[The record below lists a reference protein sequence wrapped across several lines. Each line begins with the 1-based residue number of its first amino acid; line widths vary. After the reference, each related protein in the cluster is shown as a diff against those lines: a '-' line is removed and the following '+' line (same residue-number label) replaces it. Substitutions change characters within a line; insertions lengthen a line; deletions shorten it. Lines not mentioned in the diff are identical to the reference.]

1 VAKHIDASR
10 SPSEPR
16 AAAEGLKGKQE
27 MAIGRTDERRN
38 PLIPVALTGRAV
50 VWMSLADPI
59 WAQRTASRVKGRT
72 HDRIRTKATISQT
85 YLNPTGRPHMVLLV
99 SFVPQCLIHHA
110 APNGYLL
117 FEASDSLIRPCK
129 LLLGVCSSSRGSGS
143 KAPC

>member
-1 VAKHIDASR
+1 LLERKPRKLAAVALANKMARIICAMMAKRTGASR

-59 WAQRTASRVKGRT
+59 CQRTASRVKGRT
-72 HDRIRTKATISQT
+72 NDRIRTKVNISQT
-85 YLNPTGRPHMVLLV
+85 YSNPTGRPHLVL
-99 SFVPQCLIHHA
+99 
-110 APNGYLL
+110 
-117 FEASDSLIRPCK
+117 
-129 LLLGVCSSSRGSGS
+129 
-143 KAPC
+143 